1 MFEAVKEYLEANQG
15 SWVGIPAFGNTY
27 NVFVEKLSQMKTY
40 AYSQAAALIGV
51 RSTKQQKL
59 EETAE
64 LAVEVAGAVFA
75 YASSVQ
81 NIELKAYM
89 KVSNWKIVHNSKFN
103 SLYFVAQV
111 IEKAAMYQNE
121 IEDFGVD
128 EAKLNRLIVLHDELE
143 AVLKAERQAVVARKL
158 ATASIRELVSEIDA
172 VLNHQLDKLALS
184 LRSSE
189 PKFYTGYTDARIVI
203 DRGGR
208 HKKTKEDQSP
218 NQNNEHGASE

>member
-1 MFEAVKEYLEANQG
+1 MYEAVKEFLEANGQ
-15 SWVGIPAFGNTY
+15 SWSGIPAFGNTF
-27 NVFVEKLSQMKTY
+27 NVFTEKLSKMKTY
-40 AYSQAAALIGV
+40 AYSQAAALTGV

-81 NIELKAYM
+81 NVELMAYM

-111 IEKAAMYQNE
+111 IEKAAMYQKQ
-121 IEDFGVD
+121 IDDFGVN
-128 EAKLNRLIVLHDELE
+128 EAKLNKLIVLHDELE
-143 AVLKAERQAVVARKL
+143 AVLKAERQAMLSRKL
-158 ATASIRELVSEIDA
+158 ATASIRELVSDIDA

-203 DRGGR
+203 DRGIR
-208 HKKTKEDQSP
+208 HRKPKQDESP
-218 NQNNEHGASE
+218 NQNDAYGTSE